1 MVIEICAVRRSY
13 TNMQAHRHCYGRTLL
28 AHSIRALHS
37 NLTYKS
43 PAL

>member
-1 MVIEICAVRRSY
+1 MVFEICAVRRSN
-13 TNMQAHRHCYGRTLL
+13 TNMQAHSYGRTLL
-28 AHSIRALHS
+28 AHSICALHS